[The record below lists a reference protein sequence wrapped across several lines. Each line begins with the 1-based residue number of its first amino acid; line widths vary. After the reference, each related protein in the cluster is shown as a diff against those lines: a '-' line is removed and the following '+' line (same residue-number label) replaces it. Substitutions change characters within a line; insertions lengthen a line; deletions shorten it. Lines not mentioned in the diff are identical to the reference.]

1 MGAVI
6 RGLTGSLVCLLA
18 LGRYLF
24 LFDKVVIVCKRKGYN
39 YELKEII
46 ELFFHK
52 MTDDPMNNK
61 DIKKVSGPGISSAGE
76 LCGAVWATPW
86 AAHFQQPFKIESE
99 LAKCWNIKARLS
111 GQPYRELGNAY
122 KRGVGCDPLTSS
134 LEKQPWRG
142 WDGLPGRRENGC
154 WQQGLVGSRSR
165 GVGQGG
171 MVPGKGMP
179 VLPPACQNQHS
190 AKEHHFASGLGFILW
205 PWRKTSSQ
213 VSVS

>member
-1 MGAVI
+1 M
-6 RGLTGSLVCLLA
+6 TGSLVCLLA

-61 DIKKVSGPGISSAGE
+61 DIKKVGGPGISSAGE
-76 LCGAVWATPW
+76 LCGAVRATPW

-122 KRGVGCDPLTSS
+122 KDGVGLDPLTSS
-134 LEKQPWRG
+134 LGKQPWRG
-142 WDGLPGRRENGC
+142 WDGLPGGRESSS
-154 WQQGLVGSRSR
+154 WQQGVGAGSGAGRE
-165 GVGQGG
+165 GPWQGNASAATSL
-171 MVPGKGMP
+171 PKSALGKGTSF
-179 VLPPACQNQHS
+179 CQWFG
-190 AKEHHFASGLGFILW
+190 A
-205 PWRKTSSQ
+205 
-213 VSVS
+213 